1 MKVKVDAEF
10 AKDGDIVWGL
20 VLRYHRE
27 EVTTNPATK
36 RCTLEASSDH

>member
-1 MKVKVDAEF
+1 MTVKVDAEF

-27 EVTTNPATK
+27 EVTTNP
-36 RCTLEASSDH
+36 LI